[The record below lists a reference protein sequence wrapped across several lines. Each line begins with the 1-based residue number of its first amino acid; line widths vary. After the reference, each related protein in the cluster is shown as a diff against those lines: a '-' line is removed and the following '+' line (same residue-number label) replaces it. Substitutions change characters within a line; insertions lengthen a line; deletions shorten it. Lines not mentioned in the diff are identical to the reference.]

1 MNIPDI
7 KHKYNQK
14 CDTKTETHRLSSLQ
28 NLAIMITDTLIQND
42 WQDPLNVGG
51 TIFETTRTTL
61 TSAPDSLLAK
71 MFDVDSSLPPAST
84 SEDRTFRLDACPRG
98 FAVILNWLQYKR
110 VILGG
115 AEAKDVIDITMKPS
129 SSQAQAKLKK
139 SLASWWCQWY
149 PVADYFG
156 LQDLSK
162 E

>member
-1 MNIPDI
+1 MLT
-7 KHKYNQK
+7 NQT
-14 CDTKTETHRLSSLQ
+14 TKMS
-28 NLAIMITDTLIQND
+28 D
-42 WQDPLNVGG
+42 WICLNVGG

-61 TSAPDSLLAK
+61 TSALDSLLAK

-84 SEDRTFRLDACPRG
+84 SEDACPRG

-139 SLASWWCQWY
+139 SLASW
-149 PVADYFG
+149 
-156 LQDLSK
+156 
-162 E
+162 